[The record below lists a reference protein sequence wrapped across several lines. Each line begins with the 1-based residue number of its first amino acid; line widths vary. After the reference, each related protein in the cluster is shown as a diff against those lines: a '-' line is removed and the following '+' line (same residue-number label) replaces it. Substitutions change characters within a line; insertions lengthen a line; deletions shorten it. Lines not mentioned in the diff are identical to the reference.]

1 MLPPQTI
8 SHSYRFACLRDFA
21 RVVLAV
27 CELSCEIS
35 PTLYMVSAVYP
46 YRDWHPHSHFD
57 IWITCLAWVYHIGLS
72 TLPLTTTA
80 LVLLRIMNIA
90 ARELQMLLQH
100 HIHHRKAMVFFII
113 GPSKEGLADSLRR
126 HWTGKSKREKKRE
139 VEVSVTAFNCVA
151 CLLKAPCKQLTSAL
165 ACHRLGIFVFQGR
178 L

>member
-35 PTLYMVSAVYP
+35 PILYMVSAVYP
-46 YRDWHPHSHFD
+46 YCDWHPHFHFD
-57 IWITCLAWVYHIGLS
+57 ICIHIGLS

-90 ARELQMLLQH
+90 ALELQMLLQH
-100 HIHHRKAMVFFII
+100 HIHHRKAMVFFIR
-113 GPSKEGLADSLRR
+113 GSSKEGLADSLRR
-126 HWTGKSKREKKRE
+126 HRTGKSKWEKERE

-165 ACHRLGIFVFQGR
+165 ACHRLGIIVFQGR